1 MRRLTLIVAVAL
13 LAAATASASL
23 DQRDK
28 RKPAT
33 HVVTIDATSFKPAE
47 LTIRAGDTV
56 VWKNRDIIP
65 HTATNSNA
73 GDFDSGTLAPGAS
86 WKHTFTA
93 QGAVSYLCVFHPTM
107 KGRLTVR

>member
-1 MRRLTLIVAVAL
+1 MRRLTLMVAVAA
-13 LAAATASASL
+13 LAAATASAAGE
-23 DQRDK
+23 QRQK

-33 HVVTIDATSFKPAE
+33 HTVTIDASRFTPEA

-56 VWKNRDIIP
+56 VWVNRDLFP
-65 HTATNSNA
+65 HTATDSGNQ
-73 GDFDSGTLAPGAS
+73 GFDSGSLAPGAS

-93 QGAVSYLCVFHPTM
+93 RGPVSYLCLFHPTM